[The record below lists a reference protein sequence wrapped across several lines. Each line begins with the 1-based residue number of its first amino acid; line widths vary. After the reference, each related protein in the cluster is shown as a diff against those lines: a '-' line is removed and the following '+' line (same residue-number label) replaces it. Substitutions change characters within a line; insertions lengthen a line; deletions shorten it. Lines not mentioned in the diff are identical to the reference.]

1 MPSAT
6 VNGATLSYQWDGAET
21 KPVLVLSNS
30 LTTAPPTAVLITY
43 QFRLLL

>member
-6 VNGATLSYQWDGAET
+6 VNGATLSYQWDGTET

-30 LTTAPPTAVLITY
+30 LTTVCCFSSNDAVSALTG
-43 QFRLLL
+43 